1 MRLFFPTHFL
11 PPQPI
16 HPIECPVEVI
26 NKLFEKNISKI
37 TFALVDKT
45 VPVDQK
51 GELSDIISS
60 ITRPQHFPP
69 GKPVFPG
76 PKFVDLVEFWPES
89 GELPRV
95 AKLDGEKS

>member
-1 MRLFFPTHFL
+1 M
-11 PPQPI
+11 
-16 HPIECPVEVI
+16 EVI
-26 NKLFEKNISKI
+26 NKLLEKNISKI

-60 ITRPQHFPP
+60 TTRPHHFPP

-76 PKFVDLVEFWPES
+76 PKFVDLVALWPES
-89 GELPRV
+89 GELPRQACWREV
-95 AKLDGEKS
+95 LAGVSPAKNVGAGYDVVK